1 MSPADTRRT
10 YAAQIEVESLMAANR
25 SGGEQAAA
33 SPVAL
38 SSVVRDKR
46 LRKVIQMIE
55 SEELSSVHALAI
67 EVNLSPSHLQ
77 HLFKQQTG
85 VCITELLTEQRLR
98 KAAHHLEVGDMSIKE
113 IAYAVGYE
121 HASSFIR
128 AFQRYFAQTPGAYRY
143 RSASGHC

>member
-10 YAAQIEVESLMAANR
+10 HAAQIEMTSNG
-25 SGGEQAAA
+25 SGGEQGAA

-38 SSVVRDKR
+38 SSVRDKR

-55 SEELSSVHALAI
+55 SEGLSTVHALAE
-67 EVNLSPSHLQ
+67 EVNLSSSHLQ

-98 KAAHHLEVGDMSIKE
+98 KAARHLEAGDMSIKE

-128 AFQRYFAQTPGAYRY
+128 AFQRYFAQTPRAYRY